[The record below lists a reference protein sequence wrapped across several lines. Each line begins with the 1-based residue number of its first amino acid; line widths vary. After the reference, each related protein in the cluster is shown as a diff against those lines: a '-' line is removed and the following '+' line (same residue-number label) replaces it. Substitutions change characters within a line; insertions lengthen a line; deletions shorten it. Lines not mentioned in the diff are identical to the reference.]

1 MQASSTRIAYLKRM
15 LKRLEDAETRLRDLV
30 VAGEL
35 TLTAE
40 ELGAEQ
46 VRNSRAELLAELKSL
61 EN

>member
-1 MQASSTRIAYLKRM
+1 MQATSIRIAYLKRM

-35 TLTAE
+35 TQTAE
-40 ELGAEQ
+40 ELGAQQ
-46 VRNSRAELLAELKSL
+46 VRNSRAELLTELKSL